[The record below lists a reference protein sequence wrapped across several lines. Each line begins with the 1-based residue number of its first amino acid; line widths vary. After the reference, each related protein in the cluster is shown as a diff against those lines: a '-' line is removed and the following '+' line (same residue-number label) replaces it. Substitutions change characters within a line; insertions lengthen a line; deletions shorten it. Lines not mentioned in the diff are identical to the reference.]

1 MSDGCTSSF
10 SNSNDQTTETHSS
23 EENEGGRST
32 PTEEDTTRRDINA
45 SNGAPATR
53 PGVGSASP
61 EISSTAMHATPENA
75 STVTSTPPPQ
85 TGPPSPQTGPPSPP
99 GGSTGTS
106 HVGPRAPGQPVPG
119 TTAASAISVSSST
132 PIPIPLTGSPPRG
145 SPPPHVSPPPS
156 AVPGSPEKPVTE
168 RPASSATS
176 ASATPPIPSPPAG
189 PPPPPGPPPPS
200 GDSTSRAK
208 PILKRPGTSS
218 KPELQL
224 YMLLKTKEL
233 FAKHSDYFVQT
244 GKEYK
249 VNSDYIQDFNEFILG
264 ELNKRLD
271 ALWGEAKDSSTKCD
285 MLLFFFELFQSSKV
299 NSGVFVC
306 ALGRLGDDKLVLR
319 SKADALVKIVGESE
333 INVPPELSSFF
344 DKCRK
349 TDIDEVFKT
358 ADSLPDDREIFFK
371 QLIFEGAPSYGN
383 SFKLR
388 LQILLK
394 EAALPVA
401 DNFTT
406 TSDTGE
412 YMLKNGLVY
421 INLLKQLIYDEFNRR
436 YSADKARRQSNA
448 ENMSN
453 HVIAADDVGTYY
465 VEQDRLEKQ
474 LQDHVA
480 FCDIFDPENHNVLV
494 PGVFVRPFDGA
505 LKSKESNWL
514 EISVLEASVSWR
526 DIMHSLRGYKDNKDV
541 TCLDGLDRKRNVFFY
556 RLSVEELPES
566 ETSALPDA
574 SSRTGKRAGFGP
586 PNANPFGDVKLL
598 EEGHKDRNK
607 PYAFYTIRLELR
619 LKTEPFEKAAAEKS
633 RVSKVFKLIP
643 GKDDEYTVD
652 TKNIDIFRS
661 VLKNDRLKYSLLILG
676 GVKNAEKFASLQ
688 KLLLSFVRT
697 IDDPKFC
704 TVNPGVFVR
713 PFGTN
718 EKCLQSKKDN
728 WVQFNFHI
736 DGAEK
741 DSWET
746 SFRATCEMFKRLDKD
761 DFAKTDFD
769 KLTNDQDVYIGDF
782 EVKRIK
788 VSERKLASQQVNLL
802 EAPVTLVE
810 REESDIKVDVG
821 DSYSVEDELPKPFDG
836 RPSRGVSANVF
847 VDFADIEHERA
858 NRELGVLEPRM
869 KRARIEDQDTGFYS
883 KEKDEI
889 ADKLASLLNA
899 RLTGSTRGEEVDDVE
914 MADVSSKEG
923 LSVREGLGSG
933 GATVHPPFETIPAAS
948 QEESVRDQLSSGGGS
963 RRIIHPPFESIPAA
977 SQDESI
983 DDHSNSGGG
992 TRQTTHP
999 PFESIPAA
1007 SQEVSV
1013 RDQFSSGGVTLQTTH
1028 TPLESIPNV
1037 PQEESVHDVLS
1048 SGGGTRETAHPP
1060 FETIPGAVS
1069 ETMGQE
1075 ESVHDVLSSGGGTRE
1090 TAHPPFDTIPDASNV
1105 DLTHELDVDVVG
1117 NEPMTDDRSQP
1128 AMDTMVSQP
1137 AMETVVSQAAMCP
1150 ATAPAMDPAMDQ
1162 VSAPVFVHELP
1173 DNDATVQQAGAPLQ
1187 STGDPPN
1194 PQIDAE
1200 MTESLNEYIS
1210 EPSTPVVV
1218 HEVPDND
1225 ATVEQAGP
1233 PFQSK
1238 GDPKYL
1244 EMVACAGTVLSE
1256 SENDVEMSEGTV
1268 EPGDD
1273 NVSWDAKYP
1282 DED

>member
-1 MSDGCTSSF
+1 
-10 SNSNDQTTETHSS
+10 
-23 EENEGGRST
+23 
-32 PTEEDTTRRDINA
+32 
-45 SNGAPATR
+45 
-53 PGVGSASP
+53 
-61 EISSTAMHATPENA
+61 
-75 STVTSTPPPQ
+75 
-85 TGPPSPQTGPPSPP
+85 
-99 GGSTGTS
+99 
-106 HVGPRAPGQPVPG
+106 
-119 TTAASAISVSSST
+119 
-132 PIPIPLTGSPPRG
+132 
-145 SPPPHVSPPPS
+145 
-156 AVPGSPEKPVTE
+156 
-168 RPASSATS
+168 
-176 ASATPPIPSPPAG
+176 
-189 PPPPPGPPPPS
+189 
-200 GDSTSRAK
+200 
-208 PILKRPGTSS
+208 
-218 KPELQL
+218 
-224 YMLLKTKEL
+224 MLLKTKEL

-406 TSDTGE
+406 TSVPGE
-412 YMLKNGLVY
+412 YMLNTGPDY
-421 INLLKQLIYDEFNRR
+421 IKRLKQLISDEFDRR
-436 YSADKARRQSNA
+436 YRAVHVIFQSNTA
-448 ENMSN
+448 NL
-453 HVIAADDVGTYY
+453 AAGRIKDKDQYNRVQTNCTDILR
-465 VEQDRLEKQ
+465 EHKALR
-474 LQDHVA
+474 
-480 FCDIFDPENHNVLV
+480 DIFHPDKNNVLV
-494 PGVFVRPFDGA
+494 PGVFVRPFPGA
-505 LKSKESNWL
+505 LISKLSNLL
-514 EISVLEASVSWR
+514 EISVIEASVSWR

-556 RLSVEELPES
+556 RLSVEELSES
-566 ETSALPDA
+566 ETSAPPDG
-574 SSRTGKRAGFGP
+574 SSTSPRKVGFGT
-586 PNANPFGDVKLL
+586 G
-598 EEGHKDRNK
+598 
-607 PYAFYTIRLELR
+607 
-619 LKTEPFEKAAAEKS
+619 TEPQVHVKHVPKDYKDTLKAADGFYILFLEILLVTKSFEEAAAAKS
-633 RVSKVFKLIP
+633 RVSVFKPIS
-643 GKDDEYTVD
+643 GNDQEYTVN
-652 TKNIDIFRS
+652 TVNIDLFRKC
-661 VLKNDRLKYSLLILG
+661 LCNELIKHG
-676 GVKNAEKFASLQ
+676 
-688 KLLLSFVRT
+688 KLMISGIHDEQGNKLFGEALVWIVRT
-697 IDDPKFC
+697 TRNDSKIC
-704 TVNPGVFVR
+704 TNINPGVFVR
-713 PFGTN
+713 PFGDQ
-718 EKCLQSKKDN
+718 KCLQSKKDN
-728 WVQFNFHI
+728 WVEFSVHVESKDKAKFEEGIMRACLYFQDDDKIAFEKAVTAFNLLPVDGDVFIKGFTVDGI
-736 DGAEK
+736 DESK
-741 DSWET
+741 Y
-746 SFRATCEMFKRLDKD
+746 
-761 DFAKTDFD
+761 
-769 KLTNDQDVYIGDF
+769 KL
-782 EVKRIK
+782 R
-788 VSERKLASQQVNLL
+788 LASQQVKLL
-802 EAPVTLVE
+802 EAPMSLVE
-810 REESDIKVDVG
+810 RGESDIKVDVG